1 MKGKLTITRPNRLEN
16 EIVEIVIRDESC
28 KSDFV
33 KVEVSL
39 DDFTRA
45 ITGQARIDMD
55 FTVRDLDAVGQRK
68 VVTRRSEVLP
78 SYLQNCYTKETVVEW
93 LIGLYEDENT
103 YVDTYL
109 GSQKSFTVNEDG
121 DRVVNFRT
129 YEYLE
134 D

>member
-16 EIVEIVIRDESC
+16 EVVEIIIRDDAC

-33 KVEVSL
+33 KVEIPL

-45 ITGQARIDMD
+45 ITGQARIDVNL
-55 FTVRDLDAVGQRK
+55 TVKDLEVVGQRK
-68 VVTRRSEVLP
+68 VVTQRSEVLP
-78 SYLQNCYTKETVVEW
+78 FYMQDSYTKEDVVRW
-93 LIGLYEDENT
+93 LIDLYEDENT

-109 GSQKSFTVNEDG
+109 GSQNSFTLNEDG